1 MLKKGLIF
9 IVFFFLFGI
18 NLYLI
23 INYYISYKIES
34 QKMRILSE
42 IEDNDLISDR
52 HFSFSAAPW
61 ALGAVENEVILADG
75 RSVNLRNFFRK
86 YNSPLYDYSDSI
98 VVSSDKYGFDYRLL
112 PAIAMQESNL
122 CKHIPEDSYNCWGYG
137 IYGDNVVRFSSYQ
150 EGIEVVSKA
159 IKNNYINKGYTT
171 PESIMRKYTP
181 NSSGS
186 WADSINYFFRLLE

>member
-1 MLKKGLIF
+1 MLKKSLIF
-9 IVFFFLFGI
+9 VLFFFLFGI
-18 NLYLI
+18 NFYLI

-61 ALGAVENEVILADG
+61 TLGVVENEVVLADG
-75 RSVNLRNFFRK
+75 RSANLRNFFRK

-98 VVSSDKYGFDYRLL
+98 VASSDKYGFDYRLL

-150 EGIEVVSKA
+150 EGVEVVSKA

>member
-1 MLKKGLIF
+1 MLKKSLIF
-9 IVFFFLFGI
+9 VLFFFLFGI

-42 IEDNDLISDR
+42 IEDDDLISDR

-75 RSVNLRNFFRK
+75 RFANLRNFFRK
-86 YNSPLYDYSDSI
+86 YDSPLYDYSDSI

-137 IYGDNVVRFSSYQ
+137 IYGDNVIRFSSYQ